1 MHRWT
6 HSTDGH
12 TALHKELYKYLTHS
26 PHLDLFFS
34 LMPLALSNSSCFFFA
49 LLRYKKKACSSLV
62 LTLQFDIAV
71 WTFVLFVALHA
82 AQTPS
87 LQSWASPHRLL
98 LDPHYSRMYF
108 GSRRLHLW
116 VSTTFSESILL
127 FVSLI
132 TSAPL
137 AHVQWGGEAGMWRQ
151 MLEEE
156 QTFLSAKPQDCWRHC
171 LTELLLTVG
180 KEEPQRSFRLQS
192 GEHCLFKESLPS
204 VPLVYFCAVFI
215 SCHHKSTCSC
225 TTNWPGELVWLKTHP
240 AERKKKGKKNIF
252 QPAQIFDFIYH
263 TEALT
268 VVPPR
273 GR

>member
-1 MHRWT
+1 M
-6 HSTDGH
+6 
-12 TALHKELYKYLTHS
+12 
-26 PHLDLFFS
+26 
-34 LMPLALSNSSCFFFA
+34 
-49 LLRYKKKACSSLV
+49 
-62 LTLQFDIAV
+62 
-71 WTFVLFVALHA
+71 FVALHA

-116 VSTTFSESILL
+116 ISTTFSESILL

-240 AERKKKGKKNIF
+240 AERKKKGKKIYFPASSDLWFHLPHRSTNSCTTTREVTSSHSCGGCCQLF
-252 QPAQIFDFIYH
+252 LRQQPKPLPYGPA
-263 TEALT
+263 
-268 VVPPR
+268 P
-273 GR
+273 